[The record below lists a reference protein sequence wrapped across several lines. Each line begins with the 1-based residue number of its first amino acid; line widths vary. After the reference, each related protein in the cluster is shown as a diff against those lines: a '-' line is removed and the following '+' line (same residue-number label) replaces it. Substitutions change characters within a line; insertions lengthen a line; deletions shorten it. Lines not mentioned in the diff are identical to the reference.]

1 MKRWFLFFM
10 VLLLA
15 ACSPGQAATSTPA
28 ATATRSLGDP
38 GVRTTSVPD
47 ASMVARAYLDAWK
60 AEDYATMYSLLT
72 SVSQAAISEE
82 DFSNQY
88 RSVAAEAA
96 LSTIDYQIHQ
106 ALINPD
112 QAQISYEVTLN
123 SSLVG
128 EMNRNT
134 QVNLSLE
141 QGEWRVQ
148 WDDALI
154 LPELVGGN
162 YLGMDVRVPA
172 RANIYDRDGRA
183 LVAEAADAVA
193 IGLYPDQI
201 FPDQV
206 DLIVSE
212 LARVLDVPN
221 EQIRGRLNDFP
232 YGSGW
237 YLPLGE
243 VSADRIDDRYTVLSG
258 LSGLVLRSYKS
269 RYYFEGGVAPHVVG
283 YVSQIQADEADEYK
297 RKGYRPDE
305 RIGRIGLERWG
316 EPYLAGKRGGE
327 LFVFNAQGQPVTSLA
342 QVGSEPSKAIYTTL
356 ERDFQLGVQDAIA
369 GFNAAVV
376 VLERDTGRVL
386 AMASSPGFDPN
397 AFEPTNINFE
407 TMLAELFSDP
417 NTPTFNRAAQGQ
429 YPLGSVFK
437 IITMAA
443 ALESGVYTPESVYQ
457 CGWTFDELSGVTLY
471 DWTYEKDYSPSGLL
485 TLPQGLIRSCNP
497 WFYHIGLDLY
507 NQGQTT
513 AISEMARSFGLGA
526 PVGIEGIEEA
536 SGQVPDPESPLDATN
551 GAIGQGALLV
561 TPLQVANFAAA
572 LGNGGTLY
580 RPQLIER
587 VTSPDGEPLMEFA
600 PEEMGEL
607 PISPATLQIIRD
619 AMVGVVRSTDPVGTA
634 WHRFTGLDI
643 NVAGKTGTA
652 QSGSGEPHSWFAG
665 YTFEE
670 RPNRPDIAVA
680 VVVENIGEGSDYAA
694 PIFRRII
701 ELYFYGQPAKYYWWE
716 SSIGVTRTPT
726 PNVTE
731 TPTPQGF
738 EPTRTPQPTVQ
749 RRNND

>member
-1 MKRWFLFFM
+1 M
-10 VLLLA
+10 VFVLV
-15 ACSPGQAATSTPA
+15 ACSPSQAAAPSPTVTP
-28 ATATRSLGDP
+28 TRPLGDP

-47 ASMVARAYLDAWK
+47 VRTVARAYLDAWK
-60 AEDYATMYSLLT
+60 AEDYATMYRLLT
-72 SVSQAAISEE
+72 SVSQDAISEE
-82 DFSNQY
+82 DFTNQY

-96 LSTIDYQIHQ
+96 LSGLDYEIHQ
-106 ALINPD
+106 ALTDPN
-112 QAQISYEVTLN
+112 QAQVSYDVTLN

-128 EMNRNT
+128 GINRTT
-134 QVNLSLE
+134 QMNLSLE
-141 QGEWRVQ
+141 QGQWRVQ

-154 LPELVGGN
+154 MPELAGGN

-172 RANIYDRDGRA
+172 RANIYDRNGRA

-212 LARVLDVPN
+212 LARILNVPN
-221 EQIRGRLNDFP
+221 EQIRGKLNDFP

-237 YLPLGE
+237 YLPMGE
-243 VSADRIDDRYTVLSG
+243 VAADRIEDRYNVLSG

-283 YVSQIQADEADEYK
+283 YVSQIQADEVEEYK
-297 RKGYRPDE
+297 RRGYRPDE

-327 LFVFNAQGQPVTSLA
+327 LFVFTSQGQPMTSLA
-342 QVGSEPSKAIYTTL
+342 RVDSEPSKAIYTTL
-356 ERDFQLGVQDAIA
+356 DRDFQIGVQKAIE
-369 GFNAAVV
+369 GFNAAAV

-386 AMASSPGFDPN
+386 AIASSPGFDPN

-407 TMLAELFSDP
+407 TLLADLFSDP

-437 IITMAA
+437 IITLAA

-457 CGWTFDELSGVTLY
+457 CGWTFEELSGVTLY
-471 DWTYEKDYSPSGLL
+471 DWTYEKDVSPSGLL
-485 TLPQGLIRSCNP
+485 TLPEGLIRSCNP

-507 NQGQTT
+507 NQGLTT
-513 AISEMARSFGLGA
+513 AVSDMARGFGLGT
-526 PVGIEGIEEA
+526 PVGIEGIEEE

-561 TPLQVANFAAA
+561 TPLQVANFVAAI
-572 LGNGGTLY
+572 GNGGTLH
-580 RPQLIER
+580 RPQLVER
-587 VTSPDGEPLMEFA
+587 VASPDGEPLMEFEA
-600 PEEMGEL
+600 EEIGEL
-607 PISPATLQIIRD
+607 PISQATLQVIRD
-619 AMVGVVRSTDPVGTA
+619 AMVGVVRSTDPTGTA

-670 RPNRPDIAVA
+670 RPNQPDIAVA
-680 VVVENIGEGSDYAA
+680 VVAENIGEGSDYAA

-701 ELYFYGQPAKYYWWE
+701 ELYYYGQPAKYYWWE
-716 SSIGVTRTPT
+716 SAIGVTRTPT
-726 PNVTE
+726 PDVTE
-731 TPTPQGF
+731 TPTPEGF
-738 EPTRTPQPTVQ
+738 QPTRTPEPTIQ
-749 RRNND
+749 RRNDD